1 MHRSWRIGLLLALVA
16 MVAAGL
22 GGWYWR
28 ARGSGSDEVTLGG
41 SGRIEGDEVAVAAKV
56 SGRVVR
62 LDAREGTRVEEGAFL
77 VELDSAQLRARRDQ
91 ARAMSQAADNVIR
104 REEEEVRLAEH
115 KVEEAE
121 LAWRLAAE
129 ETRNRIAQAEAA
141 VAAAGA
147 KVVRA
152 RAELERAAA
161 DARRY
166 DALLS
171 EGGIPRQTADNA
183 RAAERVARADVE
195 AAEKDLE
202 RAEAGRRLAQ
212 SGELAVALR
221 GKELETARA
230 QRERARQAVAVARA
244 QQAAAQAQVREAEAE
259 LEETRIVAPASG
271 TIITRMVEQGEV
283 VPAGKPLLTLV
294 NLDTVFLKMYVPEP
308 MLGKIRLNAPAEIRI
323 DTFPGRSFPARVAE
337 ISQQAEFTPKA
348 VETAEERAK
357 LVFWVKLVA
366 ERPDGL
372 LKPGMPAE
380 GKILWRREGTARH
393 P

>member
-1 MHRSWRIGLLLALVA
+1 MGRKRLASLMLVILALGGT
-16 MVAAGL
+16 GL
-22 GGWYWR
+22 GGWYWF
-28 ARGSGSDEVTLGG
+28 ASGSGKEEQTLRG
-41 SGRIEGDEVAVAAKV
+41 SGRIEGNEVAVAAKV
-56 SGRVVR
+56 PGRVVR
-62 LDAREGTRVEEGAFL
+62 LDAREGARVERGALL

-91 ARAMSQAADNVIR
+91 TLAATRAAADMVR
-104 REEEEVRLAEH
+104 REEAEVLLAER

-121 LAWRLAAE
+121 LAWRLARE
-129 ETRNRIAQAEAA
+129 EIRHRIAQAEAA
-141 VAAAGA
+141 VAVAQATLT
-147 KVVRA
+147 RA
-152 RAELERAAA
+152 RAELERAAG
-161 DARRY
+161 DVRRY

-195 AAEKDLE
+195 AAEKELE
-202 RAEAGRRLAQ
+202 RADAGRRLAQ

-221 GKELETARA
+221 AKELETARA

-244 QQAAAQAQVREAEAE
+244 QQAAAQAQVREADAD
-259 LEETRIVAPASG
+259 LAETRIVAPASG
-271 TIITRMVEQGEV
+271 TIITRMVETGEV

-294 NLDTVFLKMYVPEP
+294 NLDAVFLKMYVPEP
-308 MLGKIRLNAPAEIRI
+308 MLGKIRLNASAEIRV
-323 DTFPGRSFPARVAE
+323 DAFPDRIFAARVAE

-366 ERPDGL
+366 DRPDGL

-380 GKILWRREGTARH
+380 GKILWSREGTARR